1 MQKLITLKEITI
13 LFTTLIGLASILAV
27 TGIIPIQLQANV
39 QLLSPII
46 FVDIRGFKQEYME
59 TYSKD
64 APQFLNQIFDR
75 YVINNSYILIGMP
88 RFQAK
93 DERIVNDGCELS
105 MNPALQDEMSIR
117 YELGWHEK
125 PPWWDYLRSDI
136 GLRPLEERK
145 KGIAYYVGRNARQ
158 ELPFVEGSIMRG
170 SKLQNDTFA
179 TIIDSVKDVEDKPK
193 LCRAFMNNRIIY
205 NIISL
210 ENNSNQK
217 IHNIILKLNSSFLGG
232 DPKLIAWTHSP
243 ELIEV
248 DTSTSYLTTFR
259 IPFLRS
265 KTSIEFIIRSKHL
278 YKKED
283 IVLESDRLKNLNV
296 TTMIYIMIGVFF
308 LTLLILLIDKKII
321 MRKSNK

>member
-179 TIIDSVKDVEDKPK
+179 TIIDSVKDE
-193 LCRAFMNNRIIY
+193 
-205 NIISL
+205 
-210 ENNSNQK
+210 
-217 IHNIILKLNSSFLGG
+217 
-232 DPKLIAWTHSP
+232 
-243 ELIEV
+243 
-248 DTSTSYLTTFR
+248 
-259 IPFLRS
+259 
-265 KTSIEFIIRSKHL
+265 
-278 YKKED
+278 
-283 IVLESDRLKNLNV
+283 
-296 TTMIYIMIGVFF
+296 
-308 LTLLILLIDKKII
+308 
-321 MRKSNK
+321 